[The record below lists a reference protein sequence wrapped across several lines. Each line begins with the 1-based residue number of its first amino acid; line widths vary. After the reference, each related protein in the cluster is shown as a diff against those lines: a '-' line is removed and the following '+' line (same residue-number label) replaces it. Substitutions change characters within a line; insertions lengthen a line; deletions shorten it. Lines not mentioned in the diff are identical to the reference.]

1 MEIKAQFYKTLWGS
15 GLKCN
20 VPQVKFIQLINNSEL
35 SNFYLVLMLV
45 LKQLD
50 FLGDPVMLHLLIQRK
65 KFNVNNIDN
74 LPEERL
80 KEICKE
86 CSISTNRRSVVS
98 VFLFRG

>member
-1 MEIKAQFYKTLWGS
+1 
-15 GLKCN
+15 
-20 VPQVKFIQLINNSEL
+20 
-35 SNFYLVLMLV
+35 MLV

-50 FLGDPVMLHLLIQRK
+50 FLGDPVMLHLLIQQK

-98 VFLFRG
+98 VFLFCGWVLTFMVGSELKGYLV